1 LKIAVNARMLTQ
13 RKPGGIAT
21 YARETLRRITRA
33 HPEHDFLFIV
43 DRPFTRRA
51 EYPSNVSVTRTF
63 PSFHPLLWYPWF
75 EWAVPLIL
83 KKFAPDIFLS
93 LDGFASLAAS
103 VPTVDVIHDL
113 NFHHYPADMPAM
125 ISRYYNAYFPKYAKK
140 AKGIATI
147 SEYSKRD
154 IVTLYGEPPSKIT
167 LTWCGVSDAF
177 LPLGDEDKK
186 KIRGSLAGGA
196 PYFLSVGAVHP
207 RKNLSRLIKAFD
219 QFKDRTN
226 TELKLVLAGPS
237 LFKTG
242 ELFQVWNQSLHKKD
256 ILFTGTVSNERLAAI
271 YGGAEALLFV
281 SYFEGFGIPA
291 LEAMACEIPVVA
303 ANRTS
308 LPEVCGQAARY
319 VDPFSVDDI
328 ARAME
333 DIFYDEDL
341 RAHLIETGRRQK
353 ENFSWD
359 KTADLLWQAVE
370 RGLS

>member
-1 LKIAVNARMLTQ
+1 MLTQ

-21 YARETLRRITRA
+21 YARETLRRITRT

-43 DRPFTRRA
+43 DRPFANRA
-51 EYPSNVSVTRTF
+51 EYPANVSVVRTF

-75 EWAVPLIL
+75 EWAVPGIL
-83 KKFAPDIFLS
+83 KKYGPDVFLS
-93 LDGFASLAAS
+93 LDGYVSLAAD
-103 VPTVDVIHDL
+103 VPTVDVICDL
-113 NFHHYPADMPAM
+113 NFHHYPGDLPSR
-125 ISRYYNAYFPKYAKK
+125 ISRYYNTYFPKYAKK
-140 AKGIATI
+140 AKAIATI
-147 SEYSKRD
+147 SDYSKQD
-154 IVTLYGEPPSKIT
+154 IVRLYGEPASKIT
-167 LTWCGVSDAF
+167 VTWCGVGDAF
-177 LPLGDEDKK
+177 LPLGEGEAKSIRED
-186 KIRGSLAGGA
+186 LTGGA

-207 RKNLSRLIKAFD
+207 RKNLSRLIEAFG
-219 QFKDRTN
+219 QFKAKTSA
-226 TELKLVLAGPS
+226 ELKLVLAGPM

-256 ILFTGTVSNERLAAI
+256 ILFTGPVSNTCLAAI
-271 YGGAEALLFV
+271 YGGAHALLFV

-291 LEAMACEIPVVA
+291 LEAMACEVPVVA

-359 KTADLLWQAVE
+359 KTADLLWQAIE